1 MQTYAITKR
10 LIKWPS
16 EEMLNH
22 SGNNRTQNKFL
33 FKTVRTKVS
42 KSFRYNNPIIIA
54 SQSPHVA
61 VIFLVFEKCCTLWL
75 LKIVT

>member
-1 MQTYAITKR
+1 MQTYAIMKR

-16 EEMLNH
+16 KAMLNH
-22 SGNNRTQNKFL
+22 SGNNRAQNKFL
-33 FKTVRTKVS
+33 FKTVRTKVL

-54 SQSPHVA
+54 SQSHHVA
-61 VIFLVFEKCCTLWL
+61 VIFLIFGKCCTLRL